1 MSSRPS
7 AGPTKVIN
15 NGNMATATLTSDVT
29 LLPHL
34 SMLSYGYSWT
44 GTTPVGAVSVEVS
57 NDYKVGP
64 NGAAL
69 NAATATWNTL
79 TFLYNGA
86 LVTSIPVTGN
96 AGNGQIDIFQ
106 TGAYAIRTKYTKT
119 SGTGTI
125 QATVNCKVA

>member
-1 MSSRPS
+1 MSDRPGALKQVITNGDMS
-7 AGPTKVIN
+7 AASV
-15 NGNMATATLTSDVT
+15 TSLVT
-29 LLPHL
+29 LIPHI
-34 SMLSYGYSWT
+34 SMLSYGYSWA
-44 GTTPVGAVSVEVS
+44 GTTPIGVVSVEVS

-69 NAATATWNTL
+69 NASTATWNTL

-96 AGNGQIDIFQ
+96 TGNGQVDIFQ